1 MVKVGI
7 IGASGYT
14 GAELIRLLTNHRKVE
29 VTYVTSETYK
39 GKQVSQLSPNLIG
52 ISSLKFKSFKAEEAK
67 KLADV
72 LFVALPHGKPM
83 KVIPRLLAK
92 NKKIIDLSGD
102 FRLASQAKYKKWYGT
117 NHTSANLLRKAVY
130 GLPEV
135 NRASI
140 KKASFITNPGCYPT
154 SVLLALAPVLKKKL
168 IFTQDIIVDSLSG
181 MTGAGRTPSSEVHFC
196 TVAENV
202 SSYKVGG
209 VHQHIPEMEQEMTKI
224 AGEEVKIS
232 FTPHLAPFLRGIYST
247 IYADLKPRDARLPA
261 PEVAD
266 NGEQEGRGAKNKA
279 EFSTAELTEI
289 YKEFYKHESFV
300 KVLEEGNYPEV
311 KAVAG
316 SNYCHVGLE
325 VDQRCGRVIVVSAID
340 NLVKGAS
347 GQAIQNMNLM
357 CGFKETEG
365 LESVGLF
372 P

>member
-1 MVKVGI
+1 MTKVGI

-14 GAELIRLLTNHRKVE
+14 GAELIRLLVNHKKVE
-29 VTYVTSETYK
+29 VTYVTSETHK
-39 GKQVSQLSPNLIG
+39 GKQVSQLYPNLASITE
-52 ISSLKFKSFKAEEAK
+52 LKFESFNVEQAK
-67 KLADV
+67 KKADV

-83 KVIPRLLAK
+83 KIIPKLLAK

-102 FRLASQAKYKKWYGT
+102 FRLQSKAEYKKWYGK
-117 NHTSANLLRKAVY
+117 NHMATNLLGEAVY

-154 SVLLALAPVLKKKL
+154 SVLLALAPVLKEKL

-181 MTGAGRTPSSEVHFC
+181 VTGVGRTPSSEVHFC
-196 TVAENV
+196 TMAENI

-209 VHQHIPEMEQEMTKI
+209 VHQHIPEMEQEMRKI
-224 AGEEVKIS
+224 AEEEVKIS

-247 IYADLKPRDARLPA
+247 IYADLKEKKD
-261 PEVAD
+261 
-266 NGEQEGRGAKNKA
+266 KS
-279 EFSTAELTEI
+279 EFNTTELLEI
-289 YKEFYKHESFV
+289 YKEFYRNEPFV
-300 KVLEEGNYPEV
+300 KILKEGSYPEA

-316 SNYCHVGLE
+316 SNYCHIGLE
-325 VDQRCGRVIVVSAID
+325 VDQRCERVIVVSAID

-365 LESVGLF
+365 LEQVALF